1 MIPYNGKNM
10 VDLTKIS
17 SVSNLESIYI
27 DLHTDTSNNTNNII
41 RLGDN
46 HIQHNTSGIGSEPSD
61 SSISILT
68 DESDDS
74 NSTSINSPDKYA
86 MFYNTTHKDINM
98 DSSLN
103 SCYKDRTRERVR
115 GGGRRERELELE
127 LEREQERLRHRERHN
142 IQVNNKSR
150 IVYKKLSYNSVKKQV
165 NKYYQNDLAHK
176 YSAALDIIASYLN
189 GQKIIYMESRN
200 HTITLLN
207 RLMLPSIFITTVSTV
222 VQSPFSVFTYGNY
235 ILSALSA
242 IVTFLLAIINYL
254 KLDASSEA
262 HKISANQYDKL
273 QTHVQFLSGKVLL
286 FSNLTLKPDKS
297 INDTSICFK
306 KNDIPG
312 DNNSAKNDNQEP
324 DKMLSIKIEEKI
336 NEIGD
341 KINDIKETNQF
352 IIPRI
357 IRYRYPLIYNTNVF
371 SIIKKIEDYRAKTI
385 TNLKNVKNEIRF
397 INVLQKNNNYILD
410 SQYNNRLSELFFLKK
425 KHINTILFLKTAFS
439 MIDKMFQ
446 QEILNAEIKKRYRF
460 TFYIYETFFI
470 CFPFFCKSFFVPDGY
485 IAPEKIGGELLENLM
500 NLSQTNAID
509 NLTQDELYYFYMKYR
524 EKKR

>member
-27 DLHTDTSNNTNNII
+27 DSHTNTSNNNENNKNNNENTNNII

-61 SSISILT
+61 SSISILS
-68 DESDDS
+68 DETDDS
-74 NSTSINSPDKYA
+74 NSTSINSPDKYD
-86 MFYNTTHKDINM
+86 MFYNTKHKDINI

-103 SCYKDRTRERVR
+103 SWYQDREGER
-115 GGGRRERELELE
+115 GGRMRGESHDIL
-127 LEREQERLRHRERHN
+127 
-142 IQVNNKSR
+142 VNKKSR

-200 HTITLLN
+200 HTITMLN
-207 RLMLPSIFITTVSTV
+207 RLMLPSIFITTISTV
-222 VQSPFSVFTYGNY
+222 VQSPLSVFTYGNY

-306 KNDIPG
+306 TNDIPG

-485 IAPEKIGGELLENLM
+485 ISPEKIGGELLENLM

>member
-27 DLHTDTSNNTNNII
+27 DSHTNTSNNNENNKNNNENTNNII

-61 SSISILT
+61 SSISILS
-68 DESDDS
+68 DETDDS
-74 NSTSINSPDKYA
+74 NSTSINSPDKYD
-86 MFYNTTHKDINM
+86 MFYNTKHKDINI

-103 SCYKDRTRERVR
+103 SWYQDREGERGER
-115 GGGRRERELELE
+115 GGRESHDIL
-127 LEREQERLRHRERHN
+127 
-142 IQVNNKSR
+142 VNKKSR

-200 HTITLLN
+200 HTITMLN
-207 RLMLPSIFITTVSTV
+207 RLMLPSIFITTISTV
-222 VQSPFSVFTYGNY
+222 VQSPLSVFTYGNY

-306 KNDIPG
+306 TNDIPG

-485 IAPEKIGGELLENLM
+485 ISPEKIGGELLENLM

>member
-1 MIPYNGKNM
+1 
-10 VDLTKIS
+10 
-17 SVSNLESIYI
+17 
-27 DLHTDTSNNTNNII
+27 
-41 RLGDN
+41 
-46 HIQHNTSGIGSEPSD
+46 
-61 SSISILT
+61 
-68 DESDDS
+68 
-74 NSTSINSPDKYA
+74 
-86 MFYNTTHKDINM
+86 MFYNTKHKDINI

-103 SCYKDRTRERVR
+103 SWYQDRE
-115 GGGRRERELELE
+115 GGRGVRESHDIL
-127 LEREQERLRHRERHN
+127 
-142 IQVNNKSR
+142 VNKKSR

-200 HTITLLN
+200 HTITMLN

-222 VQSPFSVFTYGNY
+222 VQSPLSVFTYGNY

-286 FSNLTLKPDKS
+286 FSNLTLKLDKS

-306 KNDIPG
+306 TNDIPG

-485 IAPEKIGGELLENLM
+485 ISPEKIGGELLENLM

>member
-27 DLHTDTSNNTNNII
+27 DLHTDTSNNDNNNTNNTNNII

-61 SSISILT
+61 SSISILS
-68 DESDDS
+68 DETDDS
-74 NSTSINSPDKYA
+74 NSTSINSPDKYD
-86 MFYNTTHKDINM
+86 MFYNTKHKDINI

-103 SCYKDRTRERVR
+103 SWYQDREGER
-115 GGGRRERELELE
+115 GGRMRGESHDIL
-127 LEREQERLRHRERHN
+127 
-142 IQVNNKSR
+142 VNKKSR

-200 HTITLLN
+200 HTITMLN

-222 VQSPFSVFTYGNY
+222 VQSPLSVFTYGNY

-306 KNDIPG
+306 TNDIPG

-485 IAPEKIGGELLENLM
+485 ISPEKIGGELLENLM

>member
-1 MIPYNGKNM
+1 
-10 VDLTKIS
+10 
-17 SVSNLESIYI
+17 
-27 DLHTDTSNNTNNII
+27 
-41 RLGDN
+41 
-46 HIQHNTSGIGSEPSD
+46 
-61 SSISILT
+61 
-68 DESDDS
+68 
-74 NSTSINSPDKYA
+74 
-86 MFYNTTHKDINM
+86 
-98 DSSLN
+98 
-103 SCYKDRTRERVR
+103 
-115 GGGRRERELELE
+115 
-127 LEREQERLRHRERHN
+127 
-142 IQVNNKSR
+142 
-150 IVYKKLSYNSVKKQV
+150 
-165 NKYYQNDLAHK
+165 
-176 YSAALDIIASYLN
+176 
-189 GQKIIYMESRN
+189 MESRN
-200 HTITLLN
+200 HTITMLN

-222 VQSPFSVFTYGNY
+222 VQSPLSVFTYGNY
-235 ILSALSA
+235 ILSALTA

-306 KNDIPG
+306 TNDIPG
-312 DNNSAKNDNQEP
+312 DINSAKNDNQEP